1 MNNEQKPDTAWG
13 DGWVRYEWSDEE
25 VAAAVAFLKERYPQE
40 WAELEKME
48 IETGDLTDSAAADIE
63 MGALLAKYKDKFD
76 HRDIVRLAGR
86 VRMVRRAGLGLE

>member
-1 MNNEQKPDTAWG
+1 MDNEQKQGSTWG

-25 VAAAVAFLKERYPQE
+25 VVKAVTYLKKRIPRE
-40 WAELEKME
+40 WAELEKLE

-63 MGALLAKYKDKFD
+63 MGALLAEYKDKFD